1 MPDQAPVD
9 ISVLASSL
17 AHTLRTIHSY
27 LYNIQDT
34 ADPIPSVIASTQT
47 LLLGLREKLYAVGL
61 TGAEENQTLNSMKNL
76 ERFYHSAKRLEKI
89 SDDIANDPS
98 VQDRGILGT
107 QWDECCENLLALV
120 YPVSQTLFSLS
131 DMASDWPPVAVPTAG
146 QVREG
151 ETDAGA
157 DTGMRDDTRGKEAS

>member
-9 ISVLASSL
+9 ISALASSL
-17 AHTLRTIHSY
+17 ARTLRTIHNY

-34 ADPIPSVIASTQT
+34 ADPIASLIDSTHT
-47 LLLGLREKLYAVGL
+47 LLSGLREKLYAGL
-61 TGAEENQTLNSMKNL
+61 TGEEENQTLNSMKSL

-107 QWDECCENLLALV
+107 Q
-120 YPVSQTLFSLS
+120 
-131 DMASDWPPVAVPTAG
+131 
-146 QVREG
+146 
-151 ETDAGA
+151 
-157 DTGMRDDTRGKEAS
+157 